1 MKCRVINNWQVKGI
15 IFDLDGVLID
25 SVGVWEK
32 VDRDFLTKRDI
43 PVPENLAE
51 EIKSL
56 HFRDVAIYFQEN
68 FQIPESIEEIM
79 AEWNEMVY
87 DEYAR
92 KITLKP
98 GVKNYLN
105 YLKSRDLKIG
115 LATSNNRN
123 LTKAVLKNNGIKDN
137 FEVIT
142 TGEDVERDK
151 NFPDIYLQCAQ
162 ELEIEP
168 EECIVFED
176 ILAGVLSAKMA
187 GMRVVGVY
195 DQHSR
200 NEWTEIKENADLWI
214 KNFSELIIR
223 EYEAPAL

>member
-1 MKCRVINNWQVKGI
+1 MAEKLKVY
-15 IFDLDGVLID
+15 IF
-25 SVGVWEK
+25 
-32 VDRDFLTKRDI
+32 
-43 PVPENLAE
+43 
-51 EIKSL
+51 
-56 HFRDVAIYFQEN
+56 DVAIYFQEN
-68 FQIPESIEEIM
+68 FQIQNLSKKSWQNGMKWFMMNMHENYFET
-79 AEWNEMVY
+79 W
-87 DEYAR
+87 
-92 KITLKP
+92 
-98 GVKNYLN
+98 VKNYLN
-105 YLKSRDLKIG
+105 YLKSRGLKIG
-115 LATSNNRN
+115 LATSNNKN

-214 KNFSELIIR
+214 KNFQN
-223 EYEAPAL
+223 

>member
-92 KITLKP
+92 KL
-98 GVKNYLN
+98 L
-105 YLKSRDLKIG
+105 
-115 LATSNNRN
+115 
-123 LTKAVLKNNGIKDN
+123 
-137 FEVIT
+137 
-142 TGEDVERDK
+142 
-151 NFPDIYLQCAQ
+151 
-162 ELEIEP
+162 
-168 EECIVFED
+168 
-176 ILAGVLSAKMA
+176 
-187 GMRVVGVY
+187 
-195 DQHSR
+195 
-200 NEWTEIKENADLWI
+200 
-214 KNFSELIIR
+214 
-223 EYEAPAL
+223 